1 MRFPIVAAIVSGL
14 LLGVAYQFIGVLG
27 FIAYVPLLVVM
38 AKQETVGL
46 WRKVGMLYIPFFLYH
61 AIANWWICSWQE
73 RTDPYLFA
81 SGIALAIGHPF
92 FLMLPFLFLSSV
104 RKRAGTAV
112 MFLTAPLFIT
122 GFEWLHG
129 QTDASYPWLSIGYM
143 LTQTP
148 WGQLAEFVG
157 VYGLTF
163 LLAAVNSTI
172 AWWVLHRST
181 IRRPLV
187 VPVSLVV
194 ALFGL
199 AILGFVRGQSFRNPD
214 AKNSFTVT
222 IVQPNL
228 DPWDKWM
235 SGWGNVLSHER
246 VVDSLR
252 TARPGH
258 DLGLLV
264 WPETAIPYSIR
275 RSLYKSEWDAL
286 RSWVDTSGKALLTG
300 FADYVVYPSGNAP
313 PSARRSKLTPSLRY
327 DTFNAA
333 IIIPARPLIVDS
345 AGQASRD
352 ALAIGPSTHAVNSNS
367 DTVSNV
373 HRKSMLTP
381 FAERLPF
388 ADQLTFAM
396 SWIEWGV
403 GISAWGKGTTRLP
416 LQYTDSVS
424 IGTIICIESIY
435 PEVARDMVLNGA
447 NVLCVITNDAW
458 YNGTWGPQQHYN
470 IARMRAIEQRRPLI
484 RCAMSGVS
492 GVINPDGTSNTA
504 ILAQCPPQTRGA
516 ITASITPRNTE
527 TFYARF
533 GQPWAPV
540 ALILSFLAFIATRFP
555 SLIRKMQVRFTSKP
569 QKEQV

>member
-1 MRFPIVAAIVSGL
+1 MRFSVVAAITSGL
-14 LLGVAYQFIGVLG
+14 LLGVAYQFSGVLG
-27 FIAYVPLLVVM
+27 FIAYVPLLVAM
-38 AKQETVGL
+38 AKHETVGR
-46 WRKVGMLYIPFFLYH
+46 WRTIALLYITFFLYH

-92 FLMLPFLFLSSV
+92 FLMLPFVFLSSV
-104 RKRAGTAV
+104 RKRAGAAA
-112 MFLTAPLFIT
+112 MFLAAPLFIT

-157 VYGLTF
+157 VYGLTL
-163 LLAAVNSTI
+163 LLAVVNSAV

-187 VPVSLVV
+187 VPASLAIV
-194 ALFGL
+194 LLGL
-199 AILGFVRGQSFRNPD
+199 AVLGLVRGQSFRNLD
-214 AKNSFTVT
+214 TKNSFTVT

-252 TARPGH
+252 IVKPNE
-258 DLGLLV
+258 DLGLIV

-275 RSLYKSEWDAL
+275 RSLYKNEWNAL

-300 FADYVVYPSGNAP
+300 FADYVVYPKGEAP
-313 PSARRSKLTPSLRY
+313 ASARRSVLTPDLRY

-333 IIIPARPLIVDS
+333 VIVPARQPIGDS
-345 AGQASRD
+345 ADRASRGGQAIGHSTRD
-352 ALAIGPSTHAVNSNS
+352 VNSDS
-367 DTVSNV
+367 DMVSNV

-388 ADQLTFAM
+388 ADQLSFAM

-403 GISAWGKGTTRLP
+403 GISAWGKGATRLP
-416 LQYTDSVS
+416 LHYTDSVN

-492 GVINPDGTSNTA
+492 GLINPDGTSDTA
-504 ILAQCPPQTRGA
+504 ILAQCTPQTRGA
-516 ITASITPRNTE
+516 ITTTVTPRNTE

-540 ALILSFLAFIATRFP
+540 ALILSLLAFITTRFP
-555 SLIRKMQVRFTSKP
+555 SVIRKMRVRFTSKP
-569 QKEQV
+569 